1 MLLATLILL
10 PTLAA
15 LAILALPK
23 AMAKTV
29 ALGASFLE
37 LALALLLLG
46 SGLGGTTDAF
56 APAWLQIESLNLG
69 VNLGIGPV
77 SYWLVLLTAAL
88 MPLVFLSSFGA
99 EQKAEKG
106 YYFWLTLLVT
116 PMVGTFLARDAILF
130 YVFFELTLVPMFF
143 LIGIWG
149 GLDREYAAK
158 KFFLYTFVGGVFTL
172 AGLLFIGINA
182 GTFDLAEMA
191 RWAQGNVTN
200 PTAKVLLFVA
210 LFAGFAVKVPL
221 FPVHTWLPLA
231 HTVAPTAGSVI
242 LAGVLLKLGTYGLLA
257 VAIPLGLI
265 SSVEVSPDGIMPVIG
280 NSVIPVVAILSI
292 IGVIYGALIAWVQK
306 DVKKLVAYSSVSHL
320 GFCVLGLVALNDHG
334 MQGSVFY
341 MINHGIST
349 GALFLL
355 IGMIYDRYHTRMFD
369 DYSGL
374 GKVMPV
380 FSFFLVLFTMSSIG
394 LPGTNGFV
402 SEFLTILGAFTSPY
416 LGPIYG
422 AAAALGVVLGAI
434 YMLHM
439 VAKLVFGP
447 LKLPTTGHSAEE
459 TPGKSLDLNPREVA
473 ILTPLAVLV
482 IVLGVFP
489 SPLLQSVTPD
499 VQAARSPQAATMVVE
514 TPVTVEQNEAL
525 APLNLAAAET
535 PPGTLPNP

>member
-172 AGLLFIGINA
+172 AGLLFVGINA

-191 RWAQGNVTN
+191 RWAQGNVTD

-257 VAIPLGLI
+257 VVIPLGLI
-265 SSVEVSPDGIMPVIG
+265 SSTSVAPDGIMPVIG
-280 NSVIPVVAILSI
+280 DSVIPVVAILSI

-447 LKLPTTGHSAEE
+447 LKLPTTGHPADE
-459 TPGKSLDLNPREVA
+459 TPGKSLDLNPRAGA

-499 VQAARSPQAATMVVE
+499 VQAARSPEAATMVVE

-535 PPGTLPNP
+535 PPGTLQNP

>member
-10 PTLAA
+10 PALAA
-15 LAILALPK
+15 LVILALPGRL
-23 AMAKTV
+23 AKTI
-29 ALGASFLE
+29 ALGASIIE
-37 LALALLLLG
+37 LFLALLLLG
-46 SGLGGTTDAF
+46 VGFGGSTGDFRPNWLHVESLGLGV
-56 APAWLQIESLNLG
+56 SLGLTQVG
-69 VNLGIGPV
+69 
-77 SYWLVLLTAAL
+77 YWLVLLTAAL
-88 MPLVFLSSFGA
+88 MPLAILGSFGSPRSTDRS
-99 EQKAEKG
+99 EKG
-106 YYFWLTLLVT
+106 YYFWLTLLVM

-149 GLDREYAAK
+149 GDDREYAAK

-172 AGLLFIGINA
+172 AALLFVGFNA
-182 GTFDLAEMA
+182 DSFDLATMA
-191 RWAQGNVTN
+191 AWSQTNVLN
-200 PTAKVLLFVA
+200 PTTKVLLFVA

-242 LAGVLLKLGTYGLLA
+242 LAGVLLKLGTYGLFA
-257 VAIPLGLI
+257 VVIPIGLVTPG
-265 SSVEVSPDGIMPVIG
+265 VEGGVLPVMAD
-280 NSVIPVVAILSI
+280 SVIPFVAVLSI
-292 IGVIYGALIAWVQK
+292 IGIIYGALVAWVQE

-320 GFCVLGLVALNDHG
+320 GFCVLGLVALNDAG

-355 IGMIYDRYHTRMFD
+355 IGMIYDRFHTRRFA
-369 DYSGL
+369 DYGGL
-374 GKVMPV
+374 GTAMPV
-380 FSFFLVLFTMSSIG
+380 FSFFLVLFVMSSIG

-402 SEFLTILGAFTSPY
+402 SEFLTILGAFTSIH

-422 AAAALGVVLGAI
+422 IFATLGVVLGAI

-439 VAKLVFGP
+439 VARLVFGP
-447 LKLPTTGHSAEE
+447 LKLPQTHDDHTTDAAPVATKRSH
-459 TPGKSLDLNPREVA
+459 DLTPREVA

-489 SPLLQSVTPD
+489 SPILDSILDDVGLVRDTPIIESTD
-499 VQAARSPQAATMVVE
+499 ETAT
-514 TPVTVEQNEAL
+514 AIASL
-525 APLNLAAAET
+525 DIR
-535 PPGTLPNP
+535 